1 MGTGQSGRAT
11 LGAGMTLLSV
21 RGVSKRFGGL
31 TAVDNVSFD
40 VAAGELVGLIGP
52 NGSGKTTL
60 LNILSGLA
68 EPDGGE
74 ILLDGTPCHGLTP
87 ERLAHRGVMRM
98 FQLTRVFRRMN
109 VIDNLLVAGRA
120 LGLGADEALSRA
132 DALISELRLDVVRH
146 LDAGQLSGGQMKL
159 LEFGVCFMVP
169 PRIALLDEPFAAVHP
184 TMKEI
189 MGAFIR
195 SRHEKGQTF
204 ILVSHDMPVV
214 VELCPRAV
222 CMNAGAVII
231 DATTREVLN
240 DPRVIEAYLGGQA
253 A

>member
-1 MGTGQSGRAT
+1 MS
-11 LGAGMTLLSV
+11 LLSV

-31 TAVDNVSFD
+31 TAVDHVSFD
-40 VAAGELVGLIGP
+40 IEGGELVGLIGP

-60 LNILSGLA
+60 LNILSGLS

-74 ILLDGTPCHGLTP
+74 ILLDGSPCHGLTP
-87 ERLAHRGVMRM
+87 EKLAHRGVMRM

-120 LGLGADEALSRA
+120 LGLAADEALDRA
-132 DALISELRLDVVRH
+132 DALITELRLDAVRA

-195 SRHEKGQTF
+195 SRHDKGQTF

-214 VELCPRAV
+214 VELCPRAI
-222 CMNAGAVII
+222 CMNAGSIII
-231 DATTREVLN
+231 DAATREVLN